1 MSWKELGEVLLD
13 IETTLNNR
21 PLSYVEDDIQMPIL
35 TPHAMI
41 VGRPNP
47 IPEGTEL
54 EGDEEAEVTLQKRA
68 RYVQRCKDA
77 WWSRWSA
84 EYLKALREQ
93 HNMKNE
99 VKEMNAKPGD
109 VVLIKGDECNCEKW
123 KIGIIDTLIKGSCCY
138 FEQLVHSMTLQIKL
152 FIFTF
157 GQVQSK

>member
-1 MSWKELGEVLLD
+1 
-13 IETTLNNR
+13 
-21 PLSYVEDDIQMPIL
+21 
-35 TPHAMI
+35 MI

-47 IPEGTEL
+47 IREGTEL
-54 EGDEEAEVTLQKRA
+54 DGDEEAKVTLQKRA

-109 VVLIKGDECNCEKW
+109 VVLIKGDERNCGKW
-123 KIGIIDTLIKGSCCY
+123 KIGIIDTLINGSCCY
-138 FEQLVHSMTLQIKL
+138 LEQLVHSMTLQIKL